1 MCSRRCMNIGGA
13 SVRCTVVYRCPP
25 FQNLYFHRTF
35 FLEFGDVPRKLDGRD
50 AISAPK
56 VVVTPKAITPACSPA
71 ASYPWTT
78 LQHSLRQHSYPA
90 QQHETVQS
98 YSYSWLDIPT
108 SILFAHIDTILLIAM
123 LFVLHVSNLIVNI
136 NGFVSLVDLIIRV
149 YI

>member
-1 MCSRRCMNIGGA
+1 MCSRRCMNIGGV

-25 FQNLYFHRTF
+25 FQNLYFYRTF
-35 FLEFGDVPRKLDGRD
+35 FLDFGEFPRRFDETD
-50 AISAPK
+50 AIPAPRL
-56 VVVTPKAITPACSPA
+56 VVTQKAITPACLPA
-71 ASYPWTT
+71 PSYPWTT
-78 LQHSLRQHSYPA
+78 PQHSLRQHSYPA